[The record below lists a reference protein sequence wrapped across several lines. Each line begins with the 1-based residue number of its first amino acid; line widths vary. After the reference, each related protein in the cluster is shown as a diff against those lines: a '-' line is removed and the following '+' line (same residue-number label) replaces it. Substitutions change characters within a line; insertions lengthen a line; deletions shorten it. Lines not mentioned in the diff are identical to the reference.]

1 MNIDDVRKQFGQR
14 VQFFRKEKKLT
25 QEKLGE
31 LVGISTEQISNIERA
46 TSRTRIETA
55 ASIAIVLGV
64 PLSDLFDL
72 PLFDKKS
79 KKKSDAIKEYVAF
92 LLKQDEAFIRYTHD
106 QAKLAVEHWKKK

>member
-1 MNIDDVRKQFGQR
+1 MNIDDVRTQFGKR
-14 VQFFRKEKKLT
+14 VQFFRKQKGYT
-25 QEKLGE
+25 QEALGE

-55 ASIAIVLGV
+55 ASIASALDVA
-64 PLSDLFDL
+64 LSDLFDL

-92 LLKQDEAFIRYTHD
+92 LLKQDESFIRYQHE
-106 QAKLAVEHWKKK
+106 QAKLALDHWKK